1 MARQPAHRERGM
13 VGRHPHFERGDIVRV
28 SFNPVSGKEMQG
40 DMRPALVLS
49 TRPFNQLGTA
59 LVAPITQGG
68 NLARFAGFAV
78 SLMGSGTETEG
89 VILMNAVRTLDL
101 AARHARKIEVAP
113 DFVVEEA
120 LAKLRAIID

>member
-1 MARQPAHRERGM
+1 M
-13 VGRHPHFERGDIVRV
+13 VGRHASFERGDIVRV
-28 SFNPVSGKEMQG
+28 SLNPVQGKEMQG

-49 TRPFNQLGTA
+49 PRTFNQLGTA

-78 SLMGSGTETEG
+78 SLTGCGTETQG
-89 VILMNAVRTLDL
+89 VVLVNAVRTLDL
-101 AARHARKIEVAP
+101 AARHAKKVEVAP
-113 DFVVEEA
+113 DFVVDEA